1 MKKKNFIIFA
11 ACVIFCITLFAQ
23 NKIVLDPANAK
34 ITINKNIYGHFA
46 EHLGHCIY
54 GGFYVGDNNQK
65 IPNKDGIRLDIVE
78 ALKKLKI
85 PVLRWPGGCF
95 ADNYHWKDGVGPKS
109 QRKPT
114 ENFSWGGVR
123 EDNSFGTNEFLE
135 MCEMMGAE
143 PYLSV
148 NVGSGSFQEAA
159 DWVKYVNHRNGTGYL
174 TDLREQSGRKTPW
187 NVKYWGIGNES
198 WDCGGH
204 MTPEYYANL
213 FRQYVTFMTSYSNT
227 EKLFRVA
234 VGPGGGDYNW
244 TDAVMKNIPLRL
256 IDGLSLHHY
265 SVINWNN
272 KGSATNFSE
281 QEYFRTM
288 EEASKME
295 EFVTKNAEVMD
306 KYDPQKKVALVV
318 DEWGG
323 WYDVELGSN
332 GAFLFQ
338 QNTMRD
344 AMIAGLTLNIFNN
357 HCDRVRMA
365 ALAQCVN
372 VLQAVILTSEEKMI
386 LTPTYHV
393 MEMYNVHQDA
403 TMIPLTISSGDYSL
417 GNKKLKAVSASASKD
432 KDGIVHISLV
442 NIDAHNDQE
451 INIDL
456 GSLNTRSVTGRILHS
471 EKLQDHNSFDDPN
484 KIKPAALSGAK
495 LTGNNL
501 TLKIP
506 AFSVIVLELK

>member
-1 MKKKNFIIFA
+1 MKSIYLISIGTIFSS
-11 ACVIFCITLFAQ
+11 ITYAQ
-23 NKIVLDPANAK
+23 NKIVLDPSKAK
-34 ITINKNIYGHFA
+34 DTINKNIYGHFA

-54 GGFYVGDNNQK
+54 GGFYVGDNKK
-65 IPNKDGIRLDIVE
+65 IPNKDGIRLDIVD

-109 QRKPT
+109 QRKAT

-143 PYLSV
+143 PYLAV
-148 NVGSGSFQEAA
+148 NVGGGTVQEAA
-159 DWVKYVNHRNGTGYL
+159 DWVKYVNHKNGTGHL

-213 FRQYVTFMTSYSNT
+213 YKQYVTFMTSYGNS
-227 EKLFRVA
+227 EKLFRIA
-234 VGPGGGDYNW
+234 VGPGGANYEW
-244 TDAVMKNIPLRL
+244 TDVVMKNIPVKL

-272 KGSATNFSE
+272 KGSAANFSE
-281 QEYFRTM
+281 EQYFRIM
-288 EEASKME
+288 EEASRME
-295 EFVTKNAEVMD
+295 ELVQKNSDIMD
-306 KYDPQKKVALVV
+306 KYDPAKKVALVV

-323 WYDVELGSN
+323 WYDVEPGSN

-344 AMIAGLTLNIFNN
+344 AMIAGLTLNVFNN

-365 ALAQCVN
+365 CLAQCIN
-372 VLQAVILTSEEKMI
+372 VLQAVILTNEEKMI

-403 TMIPLTISSGDYSL
+403 TMIPVNVSSGDYSL
-417 GNKKLKAVSASASKD
+417 GDKKLKAISASASKD
-432 KDGIVHISLV
+432 KNGVVHISIV
-442 NIDAHNDQE
+442 NIDAHNDQDVT
-451 INIDL
+451 IDL
-456 GSLNTRSVTGRILHS
+456 GGLNAKSVSGRVLKS
-471 EKLQDHNSFDDPN
+471 GKLQDHNEFDDPN
-484 KIKPAALSGAK
+484 KVKPETFTGAS
-495 LTGNNL
+495 LIGNNL
-501 TLKIP
+501 SVKMP
-506 AFSVIVLELK
+506 AFSVVVLTVK

>member
-1 MKKKNFIIFA
+1 MKFFSCIVLTIILSKS
-11 ACVIFCITLFAQ
+11 VFAQ
-23 NKIVLDPANAK
+23 NKIVLDPSKAK
-34 ITINKNIYGHFA
+34 DTINKNIYGHFA

-54 GGFYVGDNNQK
+54 GGFYVGDNNKK
-65 IPNKDGIRLDIVE
+65 IPNKDGIRLDIIE

-85 PVLRWPGGCF
+85 PILRWPGGCF
-95 ADNYHWKDGVGPKS
+95 ADNYHWKDGIGPKS

-135 MCEMMGAE
+135 MCELMGAE
-143 PYLSV
+143 PYLAV
-148 NVGSGSFQEAA
+148 NVGGGTVQEAS
-159 DWVKYVNHRNGTGYL
+159 DWVKYVNHKNGTGYL

-213 FRQYVTFMTSYSNT
+213 YKQYVTFMTSYSNT

-234 VGPGGGDYNW
+234 VGPGGPNFEW
-244 TDAVMKNIPLRL
+244 TDAVMKNIPVRL
-256 IDGLSLHHY
+256 IDGLSMHHY

-281 QEYFRTM
+281 DEYFHTM
-288 EEASKME
+288 NEASKME
-295 EFVTKNAEVMD
+295 EYVQKNSEMD
-306 KYDPQKKVALVV
+306 KYDPTKKVALVV

-323 WYDVELGSN
+323 WYDVEPGSN

-344 AMIAGLTLNIFNN
+344 AMIAGLTLNVFNN

-365 ALAQCVN
+365 CLAQCIN
-372 VLQAVILTSEEKMI
+372 VLQAVILT
-386 LTPTYHV
+386 
-393 MEMYNVHQDA
+393 
-403 TMIPLTISSGDYSL
+403 TMM
-417 GNKKLKAVSASASKD
+417 KKLF
-432 KDGIVHISLV
+432 SLLL
-442 NIDAHNDQE
+442 I
-451 INIDL
+451 
-456 GSLNTRSVTGRILHS
+456 T
-471 EKLQDHNSFDDPN
+471 
-484 KIKPAALSGAK
+484 
-495 LTGNNL
+495 
-501 TLKIP
+501 
-506 AFSVIVLELK
+506 